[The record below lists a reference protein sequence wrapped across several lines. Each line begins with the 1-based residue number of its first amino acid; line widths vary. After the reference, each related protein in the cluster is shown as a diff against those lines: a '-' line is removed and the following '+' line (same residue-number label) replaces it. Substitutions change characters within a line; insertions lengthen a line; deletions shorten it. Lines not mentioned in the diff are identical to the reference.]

1 MMKKT
6 LALSPN
12 ALLGVL
18 LIAVIVTAGLVG
30 FFWTPWDPAR
40 INILSRLQ
48 APGAEHWFGT
58 DEYGRD
64 VLSRIL
70 LGASASLMISVIT
83 VCFSLSAGI
92 VLGLISGYL
101 RGVTDRIIMMVTDTL
116 LAFPGILLAL
126 GLLSILGNNR
136 YGIILALGL
145 AYTPSVVRIVRGTV
159 MGLRE
164 ADFVAASRVMGHS
177 ELAILRRHVLPNCI
191 APLTVLATSM
201 LGWVLISESA
211 LSFLGLGVPPP
222 EPTWGNMLSASL
234 TYLSQ
239 APWLALLPGAC
250 ISIALLGV
258 NLLGDAL
265 RDYLDPR
272 MQ

>member
-1 MMKKT
+1 MKRRMS
-6 LALSPN
+6 LAPN
-12 ALLGVL
+12 ALLGMTLIGIIVL
-18 LIAVIVTAGLVG
+18 AGVLG
-30 FFWTPWDPAR
+30 FFWTPFDPGR
-40 INILSRLQ
+40 INILARLQ
-48 APGAEHWFGT
+48 APGAQYLLGT

-64 VLSRIL
+64 VLSRL
-70 LGASASLMISVIT
+70 LAGASASMTISLVT
-83 VCFSLSAGI
+83 VGFALLVGI

-101 RGVTDRIIMMVTDTL
+101 RGVVDRLIMMITDTL

-164 ADFVAASRVMGHS
+164 ADFVAAARIMGHN
-177 ELAILRRHVLPNCI
+177 ELTILRRHVLPNCL
-191 APLTVLATSM
+191 APLTVLGTSM

-222 EPTWGNMLSASL
+222 EPTWGNMLAASRS
-234 TYLSQ
+234 YLAQ
-239 APWLALLPGAC
+239 APWLALLPGGC
-250 ISIALLGV
+250 ISLALLGV
-258 NLLGDAL
+258 NMLGDAL

>member
-1 MMKKT
+1 MKRRM
-6 LALSPN
+6 AVSPN
-12 ALLGVL
+12 ALLGTIL
-18 LIAVIVTAGLVG
+18 IGLIATAGLVG
-30 FFWTPWDPAR
+30 FFWTPFDPGR
-40 INILSRLQ
+40 INILARLQ
-48 APGAEHWFGT
+48 APTSVHWFGT

-64 VLSRIL
+64 VLSRLL
-70 LGASASLMISVIT
+70 LGASASLSISLIT
-83 VCFSLSAGI
+83 VSFALLVGVI
-92 VLGLISGYL
+92 FGLISGYL
-101 RGVTDRIIMMVTDTL
+101 RGVVDRLIMMITDTL

-136 YGIILALGL
+136 YGIIIALGL

-222 EPTWGNMLSASL
+222 EPTWGNMLSASR
-234 TYLSQ
+234 TYLAQ
-239 APWLALLPGAC
+239 APWLALLPGAS
-250 ISIALLGV
+250 ISLALLGV

>member
-1 MMKKT
+1 MKPRMA
-6 LALSPN
+6 LAPN
-12 ALLGVL
+12 ALLGGVL
-18 LIAVIVTAGLVG
+18 LGIIIAAGILGV
-30 FFWTPWDPAR
+30 FWTPWDPTH
-40 INILSRLQ
+40 INILARLQ
-48 APGAEHWFGT
+48 SPSSAHWFGT

-64 VLSRIL
+64 VLSRLL
-70 LGASASLMISVIT
+70 LGASASLTISLTT
-83 VCFSLSAGI
+83 VMLALLWGI

-101 RGVTDRIIMMVTDTL
+101 RGVVDRLIMMLTDTL

-136 YGIILALGL
+136 YGIILALAL
-145 AYTPSVVRIVRGTV
+145 AYTPSVVRVVRGTV
-159 MGLRE
+159 LGLRE
-164 ADFVAASRVMGHS
+164 ADFVIASRVMGHR
-177 ELAILRRHVLPNCI
+177 ELFILWRHVLPNCL

-222 EPTWGNMLSASL
+222 EPTWGNMLAASRTWL
-234 TYLSQ
+234 AQ
-239 APWLALLPGAC
+239 APQLALLPGAC
-250 ISIALLGV
+250 ISLALLGV

-272 MQ
+272 MH

>member
-1 MMKKT
+1 MKRRMA
-6 LALSPN
+6 LASN
-12 ALLGVL
+12 SLLGIT
-18 LIAVIVTAGLVG
+18 LIGFIAAAGILG
-30 FFWTPWDPAR
+30 FFWTPFDPGR
-40 INILSRLQ
+40 INILARLQ
-48 APGAEHWFGT
+48 APGGEFLLGT

-64 VLSRIL
+64 VLSRLLAGASVTLTISVVTVSFALLAGIL
-70 LGASASLMISVIT
+70 LGLV
-83 VCFSLSAGI
+83 
-92 VLGLISGYL
+92 SGYL
-101 RGVTDRIIMMVTDTL
+101 RGVVDRVIMMITDTL

-164 ADFVAASRVMGHS
+164 ADFVAAARVMGHS
-177 ELAILRRHVLPNCI
+177 EVTILRRHVLPNCI

-222 EPTWGNMLSASL
+222 EPTWGNMLAASRV
-234 TYLSQ
+234 YLAQ

-250 ISIALLGV
+250 ISLALLGV
-258 NLLGDAL
+258 NMLGDAL

>member
-1 MMKKT
+1 MKRSIF
-6 LALSPN
+6 LAPN
-12 ALLGVL
+12 ALLGGL
-18 LIAVIVTAGLVG
+18 MIGIIVCASLVG
-30 FFWTPWDPAR
+30 FFWTPFDPSR
-40 INILSRLQ
+40 INILARLQ
-48 APGAEHWFGT
+48 SPGAAHWFGT

-64 VLSRIL
+64 VLSRIM
-70 LGASASLMISVIT
+70 LGASASISISVLT
-83 VCFSLSAGI
+83 VAFALLTGI
-92 VLGLISGYL
+92 VLGLLSGYL
-101 RGVTDRIIMMVTDTL
+101 RGVTDRVIMMVTDTL

-126 GLLSILGNNR
+126 GLLSILGSNR

-145 AYTPSVVRIVRGTV
+145 AYTPSVVRVVRGTV
-159 MGLRE
+159 LGLRE
-164 ADFVAASRVMGHS
+164 TDFVHASRVMGHR
-177 ELAILRRHVLPNCI
+177 EGFILLHHILPNCI

-222 EPTWGNMLSASL
+222 EPTWGNMLAASR

-239 APWLALLPGAC
+239 APYLALLPGCC
-250 ISIALLGV
+250 ISLALLGV

>member
-1 MMKKT
+1 MKPRMA
-6 LALSPN
+6 LAPN
-12 ALLGVL
+12 ALLGMALVGI
-18 LIAVIVTAGLVG
+18 IAAAGLTG
-30 FFWTPWDPAR
+30 FFWTPFEPGR
-40 INILSRLQ
+40 INILARLHGPD
-48 APGAEHWFGT
+48 AAHWFGT

-64 VLSRIL
+64 VLSRLL
-70 LGASASLMISVIT
+70 LGASASLTIAVTT
-83 VCFSLSAGI
+83 VLFALLLGMT
-92 VLGLISGYL
+92 LGLISGYL
-101 RGVTDRIIMMVTDTL
+101 RGVVDRAVMMITDTL

-136 YGIILALGL
+136 YSIILALGL

-159 MGLRE
+159 MGLRT
-164 ADFVAASRVMGHS
+164 ADFVEASRVMGHR
-177 ELAILRRHVLPNCI
+177 ERFILLRHVLPNCI

-222 EPTWGNMLSASL
+222 EPTWGNMLATSRS
-234 TYLSQ
+234 YLAQ
-239 APWLALLPGAC
+239 APYLALLPGAC
-250 ISIALLGV
+250 ISFALLGI

>member
-1 MMKKT
+1 MKPRMA
-6 LALSPN
+6 LAPN
-12 ALLGVL
+12 ALLG
-18 LIAVIVTAGLVG
+18 LILIGVIVAAGLIG
-30 FFWTPWDPAR
+30 FFWTPYDPSR
-40 INILSRLQ
+40 INILARLQ
-48 APGAEHWFGT
+48 GPDAAHWFGT

-64 VLSRIL
+64 VLSRLL
-70 LGASASLMISVIT
+70 LGASASLTISLTT
-83 VCFSLSAGI
+83 VTFALLCG
-92 VLGLISGYL
+92 VMLGLISGYL
-101 RGVTDRIIMMVTDTL
+101 RGIVDRLIMMVTDTL

-145 AYTPSVVRIVRGTV
+145 AYTPAVVRIVRGTV
-159 MGLRE
+159 LGLRE
-164 ADFVAASRVMGHS
+164 ADFVEASRVMGHH
-177 ELAILRRHVLPNCI
+177 ERYILTHHVLPNCI

-222 EPTWGNMLSASL
+222 EPTWGNMLAASR

-239 APWLALLPGAC
+239 APYLALLPGAC
-250 ISIALLGV
+250 ISLALLGV
-258 NLLGDAL
+258 NLVGDAL

-272 MQ
+272 MH

>member
-1 MMKKT
+1 MKRQT
-6 LALSPN
+6 AIAPN
-12 ALLGVL
+12 AWLGAVLIGLIVMAGVL
-18 LIAVIVTAGLVG
+18 G
-30 FFWTPWDPAR
+30 FLWTPYDPGS
-40 INILSRLQ
+40 INILARLHGPDAQ
-48 APGAEHWFGT
+48 HWFGT

-64 VLSRIL
+64 VLSRL
-70 LGASASLMISVIT
+70 LAGASASLTISLVT
-83 VCFSLSAGI
+83 VAFALTIGI
-92 VLGLISGYL
+92 FLGLVSGYL
-101 RGVTDRIIMMVTDTL
+101 RGVIDRLIMMVTDTL

-145 AYTPSVVRIVRGTV
+145 AYTPSVVRMVRGTV
-159 MGLRE
+159 MALRE
-164 ADFVAASRVMGHS
+164 ADFVAAARVMGHS
-177 ELAILRRHVLPNCI
+177 ETAILRRHVMPNCI

-222 EPTWGNMLSASL
+222 EPTWGNMLAASRS
-234 TYLSQ
+234 YLAQ

-250 ISIALLGV
+250 ISLALLGV